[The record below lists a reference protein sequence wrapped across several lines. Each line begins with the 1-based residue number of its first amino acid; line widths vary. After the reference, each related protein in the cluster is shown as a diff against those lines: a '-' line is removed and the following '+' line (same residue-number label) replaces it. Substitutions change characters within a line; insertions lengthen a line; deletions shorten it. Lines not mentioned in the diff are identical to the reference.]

1 MNLLL
6 LITNMLYTIS
16 RMFRK
21 KFRNSF
27 KIYFEARPILYEAMV
42 INKTE
47 EFFTKVPLIKK
58 KKSICLKFQKEL
70 S

>member
-21 KFRNSF
+21 NSEIAL
-27 KIYFEARPILYEAMV
+27 KYLEARPILYEAMV

-47 EFFTKVPLIKK
+47 EFFTKASLIKK
-58 KKSICLKFQKEL
+58 NLYV
-70 S
+70 